1 VGGVELVVVTVVSI
15 LIEVV
20 VAGLQGYL
28 QMLMNRG
35 TERAS
40 GELTMP
46 LDLAYKRHDSCMSH
60 ERHDS
65 CMSYKRHHSCM
76 SHKRH
81 GLLYD

>member
-1 VGGVELVVVTVVSI
+1 MGGVELVVVTVVSI

-40 GELTMP
+40 EEP
-46 LDLAYKRHDSCMSH
+46 
-60 ERHDS
+60 
-65 CMSYKRHHSCM
+65 
-76 SHKRH
+76 
-81 GLLYD
+81 